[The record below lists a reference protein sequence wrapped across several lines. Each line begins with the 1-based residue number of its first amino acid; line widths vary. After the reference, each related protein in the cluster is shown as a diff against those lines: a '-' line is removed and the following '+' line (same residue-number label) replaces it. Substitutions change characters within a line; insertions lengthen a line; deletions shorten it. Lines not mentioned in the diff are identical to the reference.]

1 MRSNGAIG
9 PPIELM
15 LYRRNSLILDCYR
28 KFTSGDAELQTIHG
42 HWEQSLRRAV
52 EDLPDL
58 HFASAPIEETTQTL
72 LI

>member
-9 PPIELM
+9 PPIEML
-15 LYRRNSLILDCYR
+15 LYRRDTLMLDCYR
-28 KFTSGDAELQTIHG
+28 KFNHGDAELQTIHG

-58 HFASAPIEETTQTL
+58 HFASVPVGDAAQQV